1 MKIIELVIDETADEY
16 AVDCVSLVD
25 EPAIESNWIALKKQ
39 RFKKVNEAKRM
50 LMGAVLIPDKMI
62 YRHDDERGDYQ
73 VYFSK
78 KTCRQAMELYMSRGF
93 QNSFSKDH
101 ETKIEGVHMVESW
114 IVEDKEK
121 DKSALY
127 GFDVPVGTWMCCA
140 KIKDDELWENSIQ
153 SGDLLGFS
161 IEGFFV
167 SSQEA
172 LALKEIEQV
181 IQNHTKR

>member
-25 EPAIESNWIALKKQ
+25 EPAIESNFIALKKQ
-39 RFKKVNEAKRM
+39 RFKKIDASRRL
-50 LMGAVLIPDKMI
+50 LMGPVLIPDKMI
-62 YRHDDERGDYQ
+62 YRHDEERGDYS

-78 KTCRQAMELYMSRGF
+78 KTCRQAMELYMQRGF
-93 QNSFSKDH
+93 QSSWSKDH
-101 ETKIEGVHMVESW
+101 ENKVEGVHMVESW
-114 IVEDKEK
+114 IVEDKDK

-127 GFDVPVGTWMCCA
+127 GLDVPVGTWMCCA
-140 KIKDDELWENSIQ
+140 KVKDDELWENSIK
-153 SGDLLGFS
+153 SGDVLGFS

-167 SSQEA
+167 SAREA
-172 LALKEIEQV
+172 MALQEIEQA